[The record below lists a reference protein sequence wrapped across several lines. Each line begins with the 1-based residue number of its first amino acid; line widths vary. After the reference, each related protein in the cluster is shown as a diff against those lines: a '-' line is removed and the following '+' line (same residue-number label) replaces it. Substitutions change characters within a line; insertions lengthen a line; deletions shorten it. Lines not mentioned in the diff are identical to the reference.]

1 MVPDLQKITITK
13 SSLYFRECKACGC
26 VTLHIG
32 KTTPEMPQGST
43 YNDCLQCLV
52 DAHSVPGLSRW
63 HDPKTGEPLKDPR
76 GAVIQRTVEA
86 KIQNT
91 ERCLIGSSFA

>member
-1 MVPDLQKITITK
+1 MEPDLSKITITK

-32 KTTPEMPQGST
+32 KTTPEMPAGST

-63 HDPKTGEPLKDPR
+63 HDPKTGKLLTEPR
-76 GAVIQRTVEA
+76 GEEPPKDV
-86 KIQNT
+86 K
-91 ERCLIGSSFA
+91 